1 MISDLKGEALDSLEG
16 KWGLA
21 VGATLLISILI
32 TAFSFSVDWG
42 FSLIFGWQ
50 KTNGS
55 LSTNILS
62 FFVTGPLTLGG
73 YYLGLNILR
82 EKQASIG
89 NVFIWFSEGKRFLKS
104 FLLYL
109 LVNLYLFLWTLLFI
123 IPGIIKSFSYAMTYF
138 IINDHPEYSL
148 NQAITESRRMMD
160 GHKMEYFI
168 LCLSF
173 IGWFILSCITL
184 GIGFLWLI
192 PYFYTTSAAFYEEI
206 AEEYY
211 EKKFRHYKVSRTLC
225 VDE

>member
-42 FSLIFGWQ
+42 VSAVLDRQEIG
-50 KTNGS
+50 GS
-55 LSTNILS
+55 LSVNFLT

-73 YYLGLNILR
+73 YYLALNIIR

-89 NVFIWFSEGKRFLKS
+89 NIFIWFTAGKRFLKS
-104 FLLYL
+104 FLVYL
-109 LVNLYLFLWTLLFI
+109 LVNLYLFLWTLLLI

-160 GHKMEYFI
+160 GHKMEYFL

-192 PYFYTTSAAFYEEI
+192 PYFYTTAAAFYEEI

-211 EKKFRHYKVSRTLC
+211 EKKIPTI
-225 VDE
+225 

>member
-1 MISDLKGEALDSLEG
+1 MIGDLKGEALDSLEG

-32 TAFSFSVDWG
+32 MIFSFSIEWG
-42 FSLIFGWQ
+42 LSTMIGG
-50 KTNGS
+50 KETSGS
-55 LSTNILS
+55 LSMNILTV
-62 FFVTGPLTLGG
+62 FVTGPLTLGG
-73 YYLGLNILR
+73 YYLALNIVR
-82 EKQASIG
+82 EKQASIS
-89 NVFIWFSEGKRFLKS
+89 NIFIWFSEGKRFLKS

-109 LVNLYLFLWTLLFI
+109 LVNLYLFLWMLLFI
-123 IPGIIKSFSYAMTYF
+123 IPGIIKSFSYSMTYF

-148 NQAITESRRMMD
+148 NEAITESRRMMD

-211 EKKFRHYKVSRTLC
+211 EKKIPTL
-225 VDE
+225 

>member
-1 MISDLKGEALDSLEG
+1 MKSKLVLVIYSFVFRGKEISK
-16 KWGLA
+16 
-21 VGATLLISILI
+21 II
-32 TAFSFSVDWG
+32 
-42 FSLIFGWQ
+42 
-50 KTNGS
+50 
-55 LSTNILS
+55 
-62 FFVTGPLTLGG
+62 
-73 YYLGLNILR
+73 
-82 EKQASIG
+82 
-89 NVFIWFSEGKRFLKS
+89 
-104 FLLYL
+104 LLYL

-192 PYFYTTSAAFYEEI
+192 PYFYTTSALLRRDCRRI
-206 AEEYY
+206 
-211 EKKFRHYKVSRTLC
+211 L
-225 VDE
+225 

>member
-21 VGATLLISILI
+21 VGATLLISVIMI
-32 TAFSFSVDWG
+32 TFNFIVDFSFTQILGWEDMKNSMIVDIITT
-42 FSLIFGWQ
+42 FM
-50 KTNGS
+50 
-55 LSTNILS
+55 
-62 FFVTGPLTLGG
+62 VGPLTLGG
-73 YYLGLNILR
+73 YYLALHIIR
-82 EKQASIG
+82 EKDARIG
-89 NVFIWFSEGKRFLKS
+89 HIFRGFTAGSKFIKS
-104 FLLYL
+104 FLLYIV
-109 LVNLYLFLWTLLFI
+109 VNIYIFLWFLLFI

-138 IINDHPEYSL
+138 IINDHPEYSI

-211 EKKFRHYKVSRTLC
+211 EKKI
-225 VDE
+225 

>member
-1 MISDLKGEALDSLEG
+1 MIGDLKGEALDSLEG

-32 TAFSFSVDWG
+32 MIFSFSIEWG
-42 FSLIFGWQ
+42 FSTVIGG
-50 KTNGS
+50 KETSGS
-55 LSTNILS
+55 VKMNILT

-73 YYLGLNILR
+73 YYLALNIFR
-82 EKQASIG
+82 ENESSIG
-89 NVFIWFSEGKRFLKS
+89 NIFIWFSKGNRFLKS

-109 LVNLYLFLWTLLFI
+109 LVNLYLFLWMLLFI
-123 IPGIIKSFSYAMTYF
+123 IPGIIKSFSYSMTYF

-148 NQAITESRRMMD
+148 NEAITESRRMMD

-211 EKKFRHYKVSRTLC
+211 EKEIPAL
-225 VDE
+225 

>member
-32 TAFSFSVDWG
+32 TAFSFSIDWG
-42 FSLIFGWQ
+42 FYSILDWKETGGSLIINTLTFLV
-50 KTNGS
+50 S
-55 LSTNILS
+55 
-62 FFVTGPLTLGG
+62 GPLTLGG
-73 YYLGLNILR
+73 YYLALNIIR

-89 NVFIWFSEGKRFLKS
+89 NIFVWFMDAKRFLKS
-104 FLLYL
+104 FLVYL
-109 LVNLYLFLWTLLFI
+109 LVNLYLFLWTLLLI

-160 GHKMEYFI
+160 GHKMEYFL

-192 PYFYTTSAAFYEEI
+192 PYFYTTAAAFYEEI

-211 EKKFRHYKVSRTLC
+211 EKKI
-225 VDE
+225 

>member
-160 GHKMEYFI
+160 GHK
-168 LCLSF
+168 
-173 IGWFILSCITL
+173 
-184 GIGFLWLI
+184 
-192 PYFYTTSAAFYEEI
+192 
-206 AEEYY
+206 
-211 EKKFRHYKVSRTLC
+211 
-225 VDE
+225 

>member
-21 VGATLLISILI
+21 VGATLLISVLI
-32 TAFSFSVDWG
+32 MAFNFIIDFSFTQAFSWEDTKNSTIVDIITT
-42 FSLIFGWQ
+42 FM
-50 KTNGS
+50 
-55 LSTNILS
+55 
-62 FFVTGPLTLGG
+62 VGPLTLGG
-73 YYLGLNILR
+73 YYLALHIIR
-82 EKQASIG
+82 EKDARIG
-89 NVFIWFSEGKRFLKS
+89 HIFRWFTEGSKFIKS
-104 FLLYL
+104 FLLYMV
-109 LVNLYLFLWTLLFI
+109 VNIYIFLWCLLFI

-138 IINDHPEYSL
+138 IINDHPEYSI

-206 AEEYY
+206 ADEYY
-211 EKKFRHYKVSRTLC
+211 EKTIPTL
-225 VDE
+225 

>member
-1 MISDLKGEALDSLEG
+1 M
-16 KWGLA
+16 
-21 VGATLLISILI
+21 V
-32 TAFSFSVDWG
+32 
-42 FSLIFGWQ
+42 
-50 KTNGS
+50 
-55 LSTNILS
+55 
-62 FFVTGPLTLGG
+62 
-73 YYLGLNILR
+73 
-82 EKQASIG
+82 
-89 NVFIWFSEGKRFLKS
+89 
-104 FLLYL
+104 
-109 LVNLYLFLWTLLFI
+109 LLFI

-138 IINDHPEYSL
+138 IINDHPEYSI

-211 EKKFRHYKVSRTLC
+211 EKKI
-225 VDE
+225 

>member
-21 VGATLLISILI
+21 VGATLLISVLI
-32 TAFSFSVDWG
+32 MAFNFIIDFSFTQAFSWEDTKNSTIVDIITT
-42 FSLIFGWQ
+42 FM
-50 KTNGS
+50 
-55 LSTNILS
+55 
-62 FFVTGPLTLGG
+62 VGPLTLGG
-73 YYLGLNILR
+73 YYLALHIIR
-82 EKQASIG
+82 EKDARIG
-89 NVFIWFSEGKRFLKS
+89 HIFRWFTEGSKFIKS
-104 FLLYL
+104 FLLYIV
-109 LVNLYLFLWTLLFI
+109 VNIYIFLWFLLFI

-138 IINDHPEYSL
+138 IINDHPEYSI

-211 EKKFRHYKVSRTLC
+211 ERTIPTL
-225 VDE
+225 

>member
-21 VGATLLISILI
+21 VGATLLISVLI
-32 TAFSFSVDWG
+32 MAFNFIVDFSFTQAFSWEDTKNSTIVDIITT
-42 FSLIFGWQ
+42 FM
-50 KTNGS
+50 
-55 LSTNILS
+55 
-62 FFVTGPLTLGG
+62 VGPLTLGG
-73 YYLGLNILR
+73 YCLALHIIR
-82 EKQASIG
+82 EKEARIG
-89 NVFIWFSEGKRFLKS
+89 HIFRWFTEGSKFIKS
-104 FLLYL
+104 FLLYIV
-109 LVNLYLFLWTLLFI
+109 VNIYIFLWCLLFI

-138 IINDHPEYSL
+138 IINDHPEYSI

-206 AEEYY
+206 ADEYY
-211 EKKFRHYKVSRTLC
+211 EKTIPTL
-225 VDE
+225 

>member
-55 LSTNILS
+55 LSTNILT

-89 NVFIWFSEGKRFLKS
+89 NIFIWFSEGKRFLKS

-138 IINDHPEYSL
+138 IIKYV
-148 NQAITESRRMMD
+148 
-160 GHKMEYFI
+160 
-168 LCLSF
+168 
-173 IGWFILSCITL
+173 
-184 GIGFLWLI
+184 
-192 PYFYTTSAAFYEEI
+192 I
-206 AEEYY
+206 A
-211 EKKFRHYKVSRTLC
+211 
-225 VDE
+225 

>member
-62 FFVTGPLTLGG
+62 FFFFFLLTLGG
-73 YYLGLNILR
+73 YYIGFNILR

-211 EKKFRHYKVSRTLC
+211 EKKI
-225 VDE
+225 

>member
-1 MISDLKGEALDSLEG
+1 MIGDLKGEALDSLEG

-32 TAFSFSVDWG
+32 SACSFSVDFI
-42 FSLIFGWQ
+42 FSQFWDW
-50 KTNGS
+50 KEVKNS
-55 LSTNILS
+55 LSVDVITIL
-62 FFVTGPLTLGG
+62 VIGPLTLGG
-73 YYLGLNILR
+73 YYLALHIIR
-82 EKQASIG
+82 EKDARIG
-89 NVFIWFSEGKRFLKS
+89 NIFRWFTGGSKFIKS
-104 FLLYL
+104 FLLYIV
-109 LVNLYLFLWTLLFI
+109 VNIYIFLWCLLFI

-138 IINDHPEYSL
+138 IINDHPEYSI

-211 EKKFRHYKVSRTLC
+211 EKEIPAL
-225 VDE
+225 

>member
-1 MISDLKGEALDSLEG
+1 YI
-16 KWGLA
+16 
-21 VGATLLISILI
+21 V
-32 TAFSFSVDWG
+32 V
-42 FSLIFGWQ
+42 
-50 KTNGS
+50 
-55 LSTNILS
+55 NI
-62 FFVTGPLTLGG
+62 
-73 YYLGLNILR
+73 YI
-82 EKQASIG
+82 
-89 NVFIWFSEGKRFLKS
+89 
-104 FLLYL
+104 
-109 LVNLYLFLWTLLFI
+109 FLWFLLFI

-138 IINDHPEYSL
+138 IINDHPEYSI

-211 EKKFRHYKVSRTLC
+211 EKKI
-225 VDE
+225 

>member
-1 MISDLKGEALDSLEG
+1 MIGDLQGEALDSLEG

-32 TAFSFSVDWG
+32 SAFSFSVDFI
-42 FSLIFGWQ
+42 FSQFWDW
-50 KTNGS
+50 KEVKNS
-55 LSTNILS
+55 LSVDVITIL
-62 FFVTGPLTLGG
+62 VIGPLTLGG
-73 YYLGLNILR
+73 YYLALHIIR
-82 EKQASIG
+82 EKDARIG
-89 NVFIWFSEGKRFLKS
+89 NIFRWFTGGSKFIKS
-104 FLLYL
+104 FLLYIV
-109 LVNLYLFLWTLLFI
+109 VNIYIFLWCLLFI

-138 IINDHPEYSL
+138 IINDHPEYSI

-211 EKKFRHYKVSRTLC
+211 EKEIPAL
-225 VDE
+225 

>member
-21 VGATLLISILI
+21 VGATLLISVIMI
-32 TAFSFSVDWG
+32 TFNFIVDFSFTQILGWEDMKNSMIVDIITT
-42 FSLIFGWQ
+42 FM
-50 KTNGS
+50 
-55 LSTNILS
+55 
-62 FFVTGPLTLGG
+62 VGPLTLGG
-73 YYLGLNILR
+73 YYLALHIIR
-82 EKQASIG
+82 EKDARIG
-89 NVFIWFSEGKRFLKS
+89 HIFRWFTTGSKFIKS
-104 FLLYL
+104 FLLYIV
-109 LVNLYLFLWTLLFI
+109 VNIYIFLWFLLFI

-138 IINDHPEYSL
+138 IINDHPEYSI

-211 EKKFRHYKVSRTLC
+211 EKKI
-225 VDE
+225 

>member
-21 VGATLLISILI
+21 VGATLLISVLI
-32 TAFSFSVDWG
+32 MAFNFIIDFSFTQAFSWEDMKNSTIVDIITT
-42 FSLIFGWQ
+42 FM
-50 KTNGS
+50 
-55 LSTNILS
+55 
-62 FFVTGPLTLGG
+62 VGPLTLGG
-73 YYLGLNILR
+73 YYLALHIIR
-82 EKQASIG
+82 EKDARIG
-89 NVFIWFSEGKRFLKS
+89 HIFRWFTEGSKFIKS
-104 FLLYL
+104 FLLYIV
-109 LVNLYLFLWTLLFI
+109 VNIYIFLWCLLFI

-138 IINDHPEYSL
+138 IINDHPEYSI

-206 AEEYY
+206 ADEYY
-211 EKKFRHYKVSRTLC
+211 EKTIPTL
-225 VDE
+225 

>member
-32 TAFSFSVDWG
+32 TAFSFSIDWG
-42 FSLIFGWQ
+42 FSSVLDWQ
-50 KTNGS
+50 ETGV
-55 LSTNILS
+55 S
-62 FFVTGPLTLGG
+62 FIINTLTFLVSGPLTLGG
-73 YYLGLNILR
+73 YYLALNIIR

-89 NVFIWFSEGKRFLKS
+89 NIFVWFTGGKRFLKS
-104 FLLYL
+104 FLVYL
-109 LVNLYLFLWTLLFI
+109 LVNLYLFLWTLLLI

-160 GHKMEYFI
+160 GHKMEYFL

-192 PYFYTTSAAFYEEI
+192 PYFYTTAAAFYEEI

-211 EKKFRHYKVSRTLC
+211 EKTI
-225 VDE
+225 

>member
-1 MISDLKGEALDSLEG
+1 MIGDLKGEALDSLEG

-32 TAFSFSVDWG
+32 TIFSFSIEWG
-42 FSLIFGWQ
+42 FSTMIGG
-50 KTNGS
+50 KETSGS
-55 LSTNILS
+55 LSMNILTV
-62 FFVTGPLTLGG
+62 FVTGPLTLGG
-73 YYLGLNILR
+73 YYLALNILR

-89 NVFIWFSEGKRFLKS
+89 NIFIWFSEGKRFLKS

-109 LVNLYLFLWTLLFI
+109 LVNLYLFLWMLLFI

-184 GIGFLWLI
+184 GVGFLWLI
-192 PYFYTTSAAFYEEI
+192 PYFYTTSAAFYEEV

-211 EKKFRHYKVSRTLC
+211 EKTIPTL
-225 VDE
+225 

>member
-21 VGATLLISILI
+21 VGATLLISVLI
-32 TAFSFSVDWG
+32 MAFNFIIDFSFTQAFSWEDTKNSTIVDIITT
-42 FSLIFGWQ
+42 FM
-50 KTNGS
+50 
-55 LSTNILS
+55 
-62 FFVTGPLTLGG
+62 VGPLTLGG
-73 YYLGLNILR
+73 YYLALHIIR
-82 EKQASIG
+82 EKDARIG
-89 NVFIWFSEGKRFLKS
+89 HIFRWFTEGSKFMKS
-104 FLLYL
+104 FLLYIV
-109 LVNLYLFLWTLLFI
+109 VNIYIFLWCLLFI

-138 IINDHPEYSL
+138 IINDHPEYSI

-206 AEEYY
+206 ADEYY
-211 EKKFRHYKVSRTLC
+211 EKTIPTL
-225 VDE
+225 

>member
-55 LSTNILS
+55 LSTNILT

-123 IPGIIKSFSYAMTYF
+123 IPGIIKSFSYSMTYF
-138 IINDHPEYSL
+138 ILNDYPEYTA
-148 NQAITESRRMMD
+148 NQAITESRHMMN
-160 GHKMEYFI
+160 GHKMDYFL

-173 IGWFILSCITL
+173 LGWFILSILTV
-184 GIGFLWLI
+184 GIGFLWLA
-192 PYFYTTSAAFYEEI
+192 PYFYATSAAFYEEI
-206 AEEYY
+206 SKEYY
-211 EKKFRHYKVSRTLC
+211 KKEGTTF
-225 VDE
+225 

>member
-1 MISDLKGEALDSLEG
+1 MIGDLKGEALDSLEG

-32 TAFSFSVDWG
+32 MIFSFSIEWG
-42 FSLIFGWQ
+42 FSTVIGG
-50 KTNGS
+50 KETSGS
-55 LSTNILS
+55 VKMNILT
-62 FFVTGPLTLGG
+62 FFITGPLTLGG
-73 YYLGLNILR
+73 YYLALNIFR
-82 EKQASIG
+82 ENESSIG
-89 NVFIWFSEGKRFLKS
+89 NIFIWFSEGNRFLKS

-109 LVNLYLFLWTLLFI
+109 LVNLYLFLWMLLFI
-123 IPGIIKSFSYAMTYF
+123 IPGIIKSFSYSMTYF

-148 NQAITESRRMMD
+148 NEAITESRRMMD

-211 EKKFRHYKVSRTLC
+211 EKKFRRYKVSGTPR
-225 VDE
+225 VDD